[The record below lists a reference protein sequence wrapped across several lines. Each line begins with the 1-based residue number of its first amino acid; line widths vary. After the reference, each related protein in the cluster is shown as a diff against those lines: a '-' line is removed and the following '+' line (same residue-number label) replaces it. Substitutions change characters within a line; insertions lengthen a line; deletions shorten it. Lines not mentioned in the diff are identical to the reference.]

1 MTDTK
6 RGPLFLILFA
16 ALMAGAGNGI
26 SLVAFPWLV
35 LQRNGSALDASIVA
49 MAGTLPLLAATLIAG
64 AAVDYLGR
72 RRVSMISDALSAL
85 SVAAVPLLALTFGVH
100 AINVAVLAGL
110 AALGAFFDPAGMT
123 ARETMLPEAA
133 TRAGWTLDHANSVYE
148 AIFNLAYIVGP
159 GIGGLLIA
167 TLGGVNTMWVTASAF
182 GLSIVAIAVLR
193 LEGAGKPDRTALPDG
208 VWAGIMEGLRFV
220 WNNKVLRTLAFVDL
234 AATGLYMPMES
245 VLFPK
250 YFTDRNEPAQLGWV
264 LMALSVGGLIGALGY
279 ALLSKYSSKRAIM
292 LTAVLTL
299 GVAMTIIAFLPP
311 LPLILVLCAVVGSGL
326 RADRADLQLRD
337 ADPRAA
343 ASAWPRR
350 RRHGVAGL
358 RGRTARVDRGRPARR
373 LRRPACDVP
382 GVVPADAGAGHRR
395 RLLAGVARVGSLTG
409 VGRAKYCPPQ
419 QVTSTPAPQ
428 LLWRRTFRPC
438 GLRAPGGAA
447 WPPRTSRRSPRA
459 PRPTARGRRACARPR
474 L

>member
-1 MTDTK
+1 NKSK

-72 RRVSMISDALSAL
+72 RRVSMLSDALSAL
-85 SVAAVPLLALTFGVH
+85 SVVAVPVLALIFGVDV
-100 AINVAVLAGL
+100 INVAVLAVL
-110 AALGAFFDPAGMT
+110 AGLGAFFDPAGMT

-133 TRAGWTLDHANSVYE
+133 TRAGWTLDHSNSVYE
-148 AIFNLAYIVGP
+148 AVFNLAYIVGP
-159 GIGGLLIA
+159 GIGGLLIT

-182 GLSIVAIAVLR
+182 GLSIISIGVLR
-193 LEGAGKPDRTALPDG
+193 LEGAGKPVRESLPAG
-208 VWAGIMEGLRFV
+208 VWEGVAEGLRFV
-220 WNNKVLRTLAFVDL
+220 WHNPVLRTLAFVDL

-279 ALLSKYSSKRAIM
+279 AVLSKYASRRAVM

-311 LPLILVLCAVVGSGL
+311 LPLILALCAVVGLVYGPIAPIYNYVMQT
-326 RADRADLQLRD
+326 RAPQ
-337 ADPRAA
+337 
-343 ASAWPRR
+343 
-350 RRHGVAGL
+350 HL
-358 RGRTARVDRGRPARR
+358 RGRV
-373 LRRPACDVP
+373 V
-382 GVVPADAGAGHRR
+382 GVMGSLAYAAGPLGLIVAGPLADAAGLHATF
-395 RLLAGVARVGSLTG
+395 LALALPMLVLGVIAVFLPALRELN
-409 VGRAKYCPPQ
+409 RPP
-419 QVTSTPAPQ
+419 A
-428 LLWRRTFRPC
+428 
-438 GLRAPGGAA
+438 
-447 WPPRTSRRSPRA
+447 
-459 PRPTARGRRACARPR
+459 TAG
-474 L
+474 